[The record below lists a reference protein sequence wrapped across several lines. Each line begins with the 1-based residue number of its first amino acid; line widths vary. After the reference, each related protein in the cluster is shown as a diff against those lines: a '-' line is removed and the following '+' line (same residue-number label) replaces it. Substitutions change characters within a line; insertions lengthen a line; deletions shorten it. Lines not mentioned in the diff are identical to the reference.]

1 MDNFQ
6 KNQERHASML
16 ASASGRAEYIRAASM
31 KNEDGTNVDPE
42 DWQDWHSEELLDAWT
57 RIKEYQDT
65 NYIKINS
72 KYPKFVEFII
82 SQNKNSLI
90 DAPTRTEETLWGL
103 VSNIPVIYNNV
114 FDIQFYQWVRQNI
127 DHYSN
132 V

>member
-1 MDNFQ
+1 MGINDEYSRDAYNYD
-6 KNQERHASML
+6 L
-16 ASASGRAEYIRAASM
+16 AYDSD
-31 KNEDGTNVDPE
+31 DGYESPDLLDPE
-42 DWQDWHSEELLDAWT
+42 DWQDWYSEELLDAWT

-82 SQNKNSLI
+82 SQNKISLI
-90 DAPTRTEETLWGL
+90 DSPTRTEETMWGL

-114 FDIQFYQWVRQNI
+114 YDNQFYHWLRQNI
-127 DHYSN
+127 DRYSN